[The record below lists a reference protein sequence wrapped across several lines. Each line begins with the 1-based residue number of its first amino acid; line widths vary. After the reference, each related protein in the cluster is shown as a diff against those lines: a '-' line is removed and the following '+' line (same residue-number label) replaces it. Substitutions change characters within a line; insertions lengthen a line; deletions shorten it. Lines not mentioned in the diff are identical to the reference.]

1 MITQAKAERFA
12 MAHGYDSYA
21 ALREASV
28 PLPGDTSANWF
39 VAGGEWV
46 VAVDD
51 EGRWF
56 AWREAGSD
64 GEGPESSPDAGAV
77 EAVEV
82 PLAMPA
88 RRRPVRAPEEIAPEH
103 ALAH

>member
-1 MITQAKAERFA
+1 
-12 MAHGYDSYA
+12 MAHGFDSYA
-21 ALREASV
+21 ALREASI
-28 PLPGDTSANWF
+28 PLPNDASANWH
-39 VAGGEWV
+39 VTGGEWV

-64 GEGPESSPDAGAV
+64 GEGPESCPDADAV
-77 EAVEV
+77 LSLDI

-88 RRRPVRAPEEIAPEH
+88 RRRNTRAPEEIAPEH
-103 ALAH
+103 AMAH